1 MTIDCRAIP
10 LLAQPFYFLR
20 HGQTE
25 SNVRGTIAGS
35 LNIPLTER
43 GHAEARAAV
52 VALER
57 HDVTAIY
64 SSALRRAGYGR
75 NHRSRSQAAGNSHTE
90 SGGTQLG
97 RSRRATTRTA
107 CARGDPAVSG
117 NGRRIHRPSS
127 GGPCR
132 DQFGRHAARRCALR
146 CISGVVSR
154 SGHARA
160 RGAHRQCT
168 ADAVHTARWATL
180 RVARRNTLIAR
191 LEATGGNEHCSRHSF
206 LESNLLS
213 CCEPIGNR

>member
-64 SSALRRAGYGR
+64 SSALRRARDTAETIGAALKLPVILIPNLAERNWGVLEGQPRELRARGVTPLSAETAEEFTGR
-75 NHRSRSQAAGNSHTE
+75 VLEGLAEIN
-90 SGGTQLG
+90 SGGTPLVVAHSG
-97 RSRRATTRTA
+97 VFRVLCRAVGMLEPVEPIA
-107 CARGDPAVSG
+107 NARPM
-117 NGRRIHRPSS
+117 
-127 GGPCR
+127 
-132 DQFGRHAARRCALR
+132 R
-146 CISGVVSR
+146 CIPPDG
-154 SGHARA
+154 
-160 RGAHRQCT
+160 Q
-168 ADAVHTARWATL
+168 
-180 RVARRNTLIAR
+180 
-191 LEATGGNEHCSRHSF
+191 HSAWHVEI
-206 LESNLLS
+206 L
-213 CCEPIGNR
+213 